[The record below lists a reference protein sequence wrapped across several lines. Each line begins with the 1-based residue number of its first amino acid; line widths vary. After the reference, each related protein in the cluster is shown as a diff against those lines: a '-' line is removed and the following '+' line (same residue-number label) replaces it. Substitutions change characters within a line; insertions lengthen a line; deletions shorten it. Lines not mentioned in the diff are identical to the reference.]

1 MNAARVSI
9 VVLGVLIP
17 FLARL
22 PRGVEWLK
30 QYADG
35 GADGILFISAFN
47 APVWLSLFALTFV
60 YRRPTS
66 LLVPCV
72 LAFGFLAW
80 AHFSMD
86 LASDAQAAIGL
97 VFIPVLAV
105 PFLVVGGV
113 IGYVIDRRHAAP
125 AG

>member
-9 VVLGVLIP
+9 IVLGILIP

-22 PRGVEWLK
+22 PGGVEWLK
-30 QYADG
+30 QSTEG
-35 GADGILFISAFN
+35 SLDGILFISAFN
-47 APVWLSLFALTFV
+47 APVWLGLFALTFV
-60 YRRPTS
+60 YQRPTS
-66 LLVPCV
+66 FLIPCI

-86 LASDAQAAIGL
+86 LASDSQAAIGL

-105 PFLVVGGV
+105 PFLVVGGA
-113 IGYVIDRRHAAP
+113 IGYMVDRRRAAP
-125 AG
+125 IA